1 MKPVCLL
8 TGAGGRLGRAACLT
22 LAEHYDIVAVY
33 RKNVPDVP
41 SQLRWPIRPEAE
53 PDTEPAAAARSVYCV
68 QADLTKREDVRRVV
82 EVALGR
88 HGRIDAIVNSAAD
101 TRFHGRL
108 VELWESGDHAA
119 AQLAINC
126 IAPFQLVSAV
136 FQASWKDE
144 PDANARWNRSVVNV
158 SSASA
163 LYVTADRGQ
172 AFYSASKA
180 ALNMLTMYLSLE
192 LAPYSVRANAIC
204 PGHFSDVAAT
214 REVVDAIGQ
223 LLGGAATGTVEAL
236 PAQRPSVG
244 REAG

>member
-1 MKPVCLL
+1 MKPVCLV
-8 TGAGGRLGRAACLT
+8 TGAGGRLGRAVCLT
-22 LAEHYDIVAVY
+22 LADQYDIVAVY
-33 RKNVPDVP
+33 RTNVPDLP
-41 SQLRWPIRPEAE
+41 SQLRWPIQPEA
-53 PDTEPAAAARSVYCV
+53 DPAAGPRSVYCI
-68 QADLTKREDVRRVV
+68 QADLTRREDVRRVV

-101 TRFHGRL
+101 TRFHGKL
-108 VELWESGDHAA
+108 VELWETGDHAE

-126 IAPFQLVSAV
+126 VAPLQLVSAV

-158 SSASA
+158 SSVSA
-163 LYVTADRGQ
+163 LYVTADHGQ

-204 PGHFSDVAAT
+204 PARFTGAAAT
-214 REVVDAIGQ
+214 HEVVDAIGL
-223 LLGGAATGTVEAL
+223 LLGGTATGTVEGL
-236 PAQRPSVG
+236 PARRPGVE
-244 REAG
+244 RAAG